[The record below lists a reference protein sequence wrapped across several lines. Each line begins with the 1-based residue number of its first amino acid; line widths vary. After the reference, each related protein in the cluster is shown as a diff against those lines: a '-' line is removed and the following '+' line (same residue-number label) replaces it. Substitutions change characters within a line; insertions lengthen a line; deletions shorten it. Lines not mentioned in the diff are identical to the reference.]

1 MVGSTSEVLPLAK
14 RSRRRFTLDFKRNIV
29 RESLQP
35 NVSSAAVAMS
45 HGINPNQLKRWA
57 REFRSLHDQS
67 STSDPKAVLLPVQ
80 IQHGTQLNWQSK
92 SFERSHEQDTVG
104 SIEIQI
110 NDARIV
116 ILGRVDVGT
125 LSTVLATLRS

>member
-1 MVGSTSEVLPLAK
+1 MVGSTSEVLPIAK
-14 RSRRRFTLDFKRNIV
+14 QLRRRFTLDFKRNIV

-57 REFRSLHDQS
+57 REFRSLHNQS
-67 STSDPKAVLLPVQ
+67 STSDSETILLPVQ
-80 IQHGTQLNWQSK
+80 IQHGTRLNLQSK
-92 SFERSHEQDTVG
+92 SIEPSHEQGAAG

-116 ILGRVDVGT
+116 VLGRVDTDT